1 MLIFY
6 ILNCLFH
13 WSIYKIKLK
22 VCLVHLSNMIKMGK
36 SMNTLKNIT
45 VPDDSAIRLIYG
57 KESRKWKNMWLEI
70 NQLNTFRSLGKL
82 YNLPES

>member
-1 MLIFY
+1 
-6 ILNCLFH
+6 
-13 WSIYKIKLK
+13 
-22 VCLVHLSNMIKMGK
+22 
-36 SMNTLKNIT
+36 MNTLKNIT

>member
-13 WSIYKIKLK
+13 WSIVKIKLK
-22 VCLVHLSNMIKMGK
+22 ACLVYLSNMIKMGK
-36 SMNTLKNIT
+36 SMNNLKNIT
-45 VPDDSAIRLIYG
+45 VPDDSAVKLIYG
-57 KESRKWKNMWLEI
+57 KKYCKWKIMWLEI
-70 NQLNTFRSLGKL
+70 NQLNTFGTLGKL